1 MYVSSYH
8 THRPHTDTPHEYLQF
23 AFACTDLMIAHVST
37 LRCLSLKNFG
47 IINDDYINLI
57 QNKPLKHLFLKLQP
71 DIQKLIDRSVLE
83 MLNIMQNK

>member
-1 MYVSSYH
+1 
-8 THRPHTDTPHEYLQF
+8 
-23 AFACTDLMIAHVST
+23 MIAHVST